1 MTLKVIGAGFG
12 RTGTDS
18 MREALNIL
26 GLGPCHHMFEVI
38 SNDEQ
43 KRLWRAFVQGAS
55 LGWDQLFA
63 GYASCVDWPSAHYW
77 RELAD
82 AFPEAKVVLT
92 YRSAASWWE
101 SFEKTLL
108 PVMRM
113 STDPASLG
121 LALVRDQ
128 VFGGRPED
136 RDHAIG
142 LYERNVD
149 AVKATIAPGRLLVH
163 NMGDGWEPLCAFLGK
178 AVPKTPYPSL
188 NSGADFGARAQAVTS
203 PGAKP
208 G

>member
-1 MTLKVIGAGFG
+1 MTLEVIGAGFG

-38 SNDEQ
+38 TNEEQ
-43 KRLWRAFVQGAS
+43 KRMWRAFVQGAS
-55 LGWDQLFA
+55 IGWDPLFA

-77 RELAD
+77 KQLAD
-82 AFPEAKVVLT
+82 FYPEAKVVLT
-92 YRSAASWWE
+92 WRSAESWWE
-101 SFEKTLL
+101 SFEKTLV

-128 VFGGRPED
+128 VFGGRLDD
-136 RDHAIG
+136 REHAITI
-142 LYERNVD
+142 YEKNVA

-163 NMGDGWEPLCAFLGK
+163 EAGDGWEPLCAFLGK
-178 AVPKTPYPSL
+178 PVPDQPYPSR
-188 NSGADFGARAQAVTS
+188 NSASEFPGIAAARR
-203 PGAKP
+203 
-208 G
+208 